1 MVIVYTHITI
11 STPNIKELEYNVK
24 ERHTFFFIEISILWR
39 SQEIN

>member
-1 MVIVYTHITI
+1 MVIVYTHVTI

-24 ERHTFFFIEISILWR
+24 HYTFFFIEISILWR